1 MPYLLLF
8 MAFLS
13 IFAGILII
21 QEILRIKG
29 KQYNDSSNK
38 SFNTKQHWKPGS
50 CKATLSLRC
59 NG

>member
-38 SFNTKQHWKPGS
+38 SFNTKQH
-50 CKATLSLRC
+50 
-59 NG
+59 